1 MSQALMHTA
10 ASTPSLTPAGTA
22 RQPSQGPCPAARAH
36 QAQCRHR
43 SEAFSGRQ
51 PWSQPRSSRLDLL
64 RCAAVATQALPV
76 VRSRPLAPLPPR
88 PQAVRRRVLVHPAHQ
103 SCHAESLSVRCLRC
117 RRRRSS
123 SQRWTAMTVRLC
135 PVVVRRPWQSLQP
148 SISLPHTCARMHVP
162 LESRLRCYRH
172 AVLVVDFMAR
182 WCRKCIY
189 LKPKLERMLGEDFPG

>member
-76 VRSRPLAPLPPR
+76 VRSRPPAPLPPR

-103 SCHAESLSVRCLRC
+103 SCHAESLSDRCLRC

-135 PVVVRRPWQSLQP
+135 PVCFADRDNAATVYH
-148 SISLPHTCARMHVP
+148 LPHTCARMHVP
-162 LESRLRCYRH
+162 LSHGCD
-172 AVLVVDFMAR
+172 ATATQC
-182 WCRKCIY
+182 WWWTSW
-189 LKPKLERMLGEDFPG
+189 PGGAGSAST